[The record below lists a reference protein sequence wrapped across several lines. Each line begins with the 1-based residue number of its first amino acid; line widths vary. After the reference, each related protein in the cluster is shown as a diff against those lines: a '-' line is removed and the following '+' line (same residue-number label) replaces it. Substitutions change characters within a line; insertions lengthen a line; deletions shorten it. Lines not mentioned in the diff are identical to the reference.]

1 MKLDD
6 LMPSQ
11 LYISDIKYKKNRKW
25 LTSPI
30 KDYEP
35 IPIIK
40 IDEKIVMTDGNTRA
54 VILSQMG
61 LDEVLV
67 KWDNDE
73 LDLDAYKIC
82 VDWCISDGVLSP
94 RDLYNR
100 IVTAE
105 DFQNLWISRC
115 QEMHIK
121 LEARRDNVNHN
132 LERNCI
138 KESLYD

>member
-11 LYISDIKYKKNRKW
+11 LYISDIKYKRNRQW

-35 IPIIK
+35 IPIIQ
-40 IDEKIVMTDGNTRA
+40 IDEKIVMTDGHTRA
-54 VILSQMG
+54 VILSQMD

-67 KWDNDE
+67 RWDNDE
-73 LDLDAYKIC
+73 LDFDAYKIC
-82 VDWCISDGVLSP
+82 VDWCLSEGILSP

-121 LEARRDNVNHN
+121 LKARRDNVNHN

-138 KESLYD
+138 KASLYD

>member
-11 LYISDIKYKKNRKW
+11 LYISDIKYKKNRQW

-40 IDEKIVMTDGNTRA
+40 IDEKIVMTDGHTRV

-67 KWDNDE
+67 KWENDE

-94 RDLYNR
+94 RFLYDR
-100 IVTAE
+100 IISGQE
-105 DFQNLWISRC
+105 FQRLWIDRC
-115 QEMHIK
+115 QEMHRK
-121 LEARRDNVNHN
+121 LKACRDNVNHN
-132 LERNCI
+132 CEMNCI
-138 KESLYD
+138 KASLYD